1 MNAGEGM
8 REKKNLEKI
17 GKAKTNKIK
26 KGRKKLEN
34 IREDIRKK
42 KRKRKIGKT

>member
-34 IREDIRKK
+34 IREDIRTKK
-42 KRKRKIGKT
+42 KEKEK